1 MDISLANGG
10 YDNNNIIPFLSYGNI
25 GIGITNPTS
34 FLYANGNANIN
45 GNISSTGSIGSIT
58 LITSATN
65 FISNS
70 GISTFKSMFI
80 TNPNGNITHL
90 PFTKIP
96 VNVLI
101 AYIGLSNNLL
111 TSSINVLKLSVFK
124 ISLDLYCN
132 NIFSFH

>member
-1 MDISLANGG
+1 MW
-10 YDNNNIIPFLSYGNI
+10 
-25 GIGITNPTS
+25 
-34 FLYANGNANIN
+34 
-45 GNISSTGSIGSIT
+45 
-58 LITSATN
+58 SATN

-70 GISTFKSMFI
+70 GISTFKSTFI
-80 TNPNGNITHL
+80 TNPNGTITHL